1 MIANDPLGLVGTT
14 LGHKYSVESV
24 VRVEAHAV
32 VYRATQL
39 LVNRAVAVRVFTSLA
54 SVAPER
60 RKELYHALIHDA
72 SKLNE
77 LATIVPAVYPTQD
90 VGTVTTP
97 LGDWVPYVVLEW
109 PHGVTLRQ
117 YMSEGAHASH
127 LPRTLPELVP
137 LIEPVAVALAI
148 AHEHGIAH
156 ADVTPDHILFGEED
170 ERGERRVML
179 LDFGV
184 AKLLRS
190 AAPGALVSAQA
201 DVHALAVV
209 LCDLLAT
216 ANGAATLPGVTP
228 RARGLE
234 VSDPVE
240 AVFARALVAPEALRF
255 ATVGDLW
262 SALRRSLE
270 LPALRSL
277 TATIPPDGLAPPHA
291 STGSRSIRPTAQSFA
306 PPPARPL
313 VRVAM
318 AASGFGLV
326 AAFAAVTFMR
336 ARSLVPPAAVAAAS
350 PPVAVAPPPPP
361 PATCP
366 EGMIDVPGGKFYMGS
381 DDDLDL
387 EKPAHRVSIGR
398 FCMDRFEVT
407 TADYKAC
414 SDRGECK
421 RASRTNEW
429 AGITDGE
436 RKAFDPLCNIREADS
451 LGRHPINCVTWE
463 MAQTYC
469 AWQDKRL
476 PTEAEW
482 EFAARGPDGRKY
494 PWGDEEP
501 SALFL
506 NACGKE
512 CVAWERKNHVEEGAM
527 FDGDDGWVHTA
538 PVGSFPKGASRY
550 GVEDVVGNVWEWVA
564 DWHAPYAADDQV
576 DPHGPKEGEKRVMRG
591 GAWNGAYDAWVRPT
605 FRFGADPAN
614 KSYGVGFRCA
624 RIP

>member
-1 MIANDPLGLVGTT
+1 MTNDPLCLVGTT
-14 LGHKYSVESV
+14 LGHKYAVESL

-39 LVNRAVAVRVFTSLA
+39 IANQSVAVRVFTSLGA
-54 SVAPER
+54 VAPER
-60 RKELYHALIHDA
+60 RKELYHALVHDA
-72 SKLNE
+72 SRLNE
-77 LATIVPAVYPTQD
+77 LATIVPAVYPTRD

-117 YMSEGAHASH
+117 YMSEGAHASL
-127 LPRTLPELVP
+127 LPRTLPELVA

-190 AAPGALVSAQA
+190 AAPGVEVSAHA
-201 DVHALAVV
+201 DVQALALV
-209 LCDLLAT
+209 LCDLFAT
-216 ANGAATLPGVTP
+216 ANAAGGMRGDTP

-234 VSDPVE
+234 VSDAVE
-240 AVFARALVAPEALRF
+240 AVFGRALLAPPEHRF
-255 ATVGDLW
+255 ASVGDLW
-262 SALRRSLE
+262 SALRRGLE

-277 TATIPPDGLAPPHA
+277 TATIPPDVVTA
-291 STGSRSIRPTAQSFA
+291 SKSLRPTAQSFA
-306 PPPARPL
+306 PAPARPL
-313 VRVAM
+313 VRVAL
-318 AASGFGLV
+318 AASAVGLV
-326 AAFAAVTFMR
+326 AAFVGITIVR
-336 ARSLVPPAAVAAAS
+336 ARTASPRPQNAAAPLAVPPS
-350 PPVAVAPPPPP
+350 PPPPP
-361 PATCP
+361 LPSCP
-366 EGMIDVPGGKFYMGS
+366 SGMIEVPGGKFFMGS

-387 EKPAHRVSIGR
+387 EKPAHRVSLGR
-398 FCMDRFEVT
+398 FCIDRFEVT

-429 AGITDGE
+429 EAITEHDH
-436 RKAFDPLCNIREADS
+436 KVFDPLCNVREPES
-451 LGRHPINCVTWE
+451 LGTHPINCVTWE

-469 AWQDKRL
+469 GAQDKRL

-482 EFAARGPDGRKY
+482 ELAARGPDGRKY
-494 PWGDEEP
+494 PWGDDDPGP
-501 SALFL
+501 SFL

-512 CVAWERKNHVEEGAM
+512 CLAWEKRNHVEEGAM
-527 FDGDDGWVHTA
+527 YDADDGWVHTA
-538 PVGSFPKGASRY
+538 PVGSFPRGASRY

-564 DWHAPYAADDQV
+564 DWHAPYTAEEQV
-576 DPHGPKEGEKRVMRG
+576 DPRGPKSGEKRVMRG
-591 GAWNGAYDAWVRPT
+591 GAWNGAFDAWVRPT
-605 FRFGADPAN
+605 FRFGADPGN

-624 RIP
+624 RLP